1 MPDRLTDMAVLT
13 NLHILS
19 SRPNLLSF
27 PLSPIIVECR
37 LDESSVSFVSHSS

>member
-1 MPDRLTDMAVLT
+1 MPDRLTDMAMLS

-19 SRPNLLSF
+19 SRLKLLSF
-27 PLSPIIVECR
+27 PLSSILVERR